1 LKNAN
6 LNIRQLE
13 TFFWSAKLGSFVAAS
28 DRLRSTQSTVS
39 MRIQELERV
48 LGVTL
53 FERNQ
58 RNLRLTAKGRALL
71 PLAEQFIQLEAEIRS
86 VIAAPENISGALRI
100 GVAEVISVT
109 WLPRFIKAMRETY
122 PKISIEMDEGLT
134 HTLIDQLRGGSLDL
148 VLAPGYPAESLFRS
162 RDLGVLDFYWMASP
176 SLALPNDP
184 ISPRDILA
192 WPIITLSQQS
202 YHHRSIDEWFQSK
215 GIAFKRFDTFKS
227 LNVAA
232 SLAVAG
238 MGITLLPKRCYSK
251 EIEDGTLR
259 IVATQPPMPRVSFS
273 ATTLI
278 DGTQPLAEIA
288 AQLAAE
294 VSDFDKEEA
303 T

>member
-1 LKNAN
+1 
-6 LNIRQLE
+6 
-13 TFFWSAKLGSFVAAS
+13 
-28 DRLRSTQSTVS
+28 

-58 RNLRLTAKGRALL
+58 RSLRLTAKGRALL

-148 VLAPGYPAESLFRS
+148 VLAPGHPAESLFRS
-162 RDLGVLDFYWMASP
+162 RDLGLLDFYWMASP

-238 MGITLLPKRCYSK
+238 MGITLLPKRCYGK
-251 EIEDGTLR
+251 ELEDGTLR

-278 DGTQPLAEIA
+278 DGTQPLADIA